1 MAKKV
6 TFGVVYQ
13 VWGRVT
19 ADIPDEITTKEEVV
33 KYIRENWKNMPFPK
47 NAEYVCDSE
56 ELDENGEITIS
67 EE

>member
-19 ADIPDEITTKEEVV
+19 ADIPDEITTKEEAV
-33 KYIRENWKNMPFPK
+33 KYIQENWKSMPFPQ